1 MTRSSVFCGS
11 GASQHRRSVAARSD
25 SGGQLSTLLF
35 FSCIVGAFT
44 NIQVHIN
51 TTPKPETTICGS
63 HKELLRAGIEP
74 ATRCAAAILRCD
86 RADGRKQGGVLLV
99 ATPRFELRQVPIPS
113 EINIDTLYF
122 EVLCAT
128 IHLKSRF
135 LFACCVVYIPP
146 NCDESEYMLLFKLL
160 EQICVRYK
168 SNVVILGDFNMFSCN
183 NNVKNYFEYF
193 VAFSE
198 LVQWNNV
205 PNCSGRQLDLVLSG
219 RSYMEVCAAEEG
231 LQPVDA
237 YHPPLAVAVDVATY
251 AQFSP
256 IPAEDD
262 LAHAQ
267 YPQLFNPYKRWNFH
281 KNHLAMYPKLS
292 WQNLYNDCTICVTI
306 VRIPKWSSHAHDG
319 QVLSGGECAE
329 EYARYFQTVYNT
341 EPPTLSAEAAS
352 STTSPSSGGAWA
364 HLGTL
369 ERAAVSSALA
379 RLPPKRSVG
388 PDGIPPFI
396 LRDCR
401 MVLVEPLLHL
411 FNIFMQLG
419 GFLIC
424 GNLLGSYPYR
434 KEGEVQKP
442 ATIGQWQSYVLQLR
456 VIEWSHEF
464 KLYFNVAKCSVL
476 SYTRASSPRH
486 HQYNVEGE
494 PLQRVTEVKDL
505 GIRFVSELHFR
516 KHIMDVCKRAYR
528 NLGFILRQANQFT
541 NIAAVK
547 ALYEALVKSHLEYNA
562 GVWSPH
568 ENKYKLMIERIQNK
582 FTRFVYLKLYGVY
595 PGYPLL
601 YPTLFVLGMVGYYK
615 LEVLRGKTHNPA
627 LLEELRLCV
636 PDEYVWRRR
645 RPRLLVL
652 INLKI
657 DCLVGRVVA
666 TTTARQGVSG
676 SIPGS
681 GEVLLGFF
689 RFFEN
694 FSVVARSLEMCPV
707 NGNRLTTYYM
717 GLTTNPDNLKTIVV
731 HYIASRHFMILSVP
745 KKYSSS
751 DRLKNSALLS
761 NLSKGPDKRK
771 YEKMLTSRLLGGVKV
786 AQTSVMVTRNL
797 AAAQKATDPIQ
808 QLFLDKIR
816 EYKQKSA
823 GGKMEVSP
831 AIAKE
836 MKQELEKLEK
846 QYGGGSGV
854 DMTSFPTFK
863 FEEPKLDPINETA
876 AKGKNHPMSSLARAR
891 REGVSD
897 SYSLKTTPFLL
908 LLMEMGHNLTELYTY
923 LIVIK

>member
-1 MTRSSVFCGS
+1 MHN
-11 GASQHRRSVAARSD
+11 AEI
-25 SGGQLSTLLF
+25 TLP
-35 FSCIVGAFT
+35 
-44 NIQVHIN
+44 NYQV
-51 TTPKPETTICGS
+51 
-63 HKELLRAGIEP
+63 
-74 ATRCAAAILRCD
+74 LRCD

-113 EINIDTLYF
+113 EINIDTYNF

-231 LQPVDA
+231 LKPVDA

-267 YPQLFNPYKRWNFH
+267 NPQLFNPYKRWNFH
-281 KNHLAMYPKLS
+281 KVDFNYLYYSIGRINWKDIYSLQVPEEALDFYYSKMNEVFDDCVPIKKYYIRNNRYNYPVWYTADIIRDIKTKYILHKKYKASKTSCDYEQFSRYRAKVKMETELAHNRYRDRVQNHLANDPKAF
-292 WQNLYNDCTICVTI
+292 
-306 VRIPKWSSHAHDG
+306 WSYIRLKKGNSSQYKILKDG

-364 HLGTL
+364 HLSTL
-369 ERAAVSSALA
+369 ERAAVSRALA

-411 FNIFMQLG
+411 FNIFIAAGRFPDLWKLTRVVPVPKG
-419 GFLIC
+419 GGGTEASDYRPVAVLCAPAKVFESVIHNHLYAQVDAHLTDAQHGFRPGRGTT
-424 GNLLGSYPYR
+424 GNLLHLMTQVVPAVDAGRQVDVAYLDFKKAFDTVDHDVLLRKLAGIGFTLHTLKFFSTYFRDRRQYVDCGGHCSEPYYTRSGVSQGSNLGPLLFNLMINDLPSVINGSICLLFADDLKLICEIR
-434 KEGEVQKP
+434 DNADHV
-442 ATIGQWQSYVLQLR
+442 TLQQDIDR

-486 HQYNVEGE
+486 HQYNMEGE

-516 KHIMDVCKRAYR
+516 KHIMDVCKKAYR

-562 GVWSPH
+562 GAWSPH

-615 LEVLRGKTHNPA
+615 LEVRREVALATYLFKVLRGKTHNPA

-645 RPRLLVL
+645 RPRLLVVPCART
-652 INLKI
+652 NL
-657 DCLVGRVVA
+657 L
-666 TTTARQGVSG
+666 
-676 SIPGS
+676 
-681 GEVLLGFF
+681 
-689 RFFEN
+689 
-694 FSVVARSLEMCPV
+694 
-707 NGNRLTTYYM
+707 
-717 GLTTNPDNLKTIVV
+717 
-731 HYIASRHFMILSVP
+731 
-745 KKYSSS
+745 
-751 DRLKNSALLS
+751 
-761 NLSKGPDKRK
+761 
-771 YEKMLTSRLLGGVKV
+771 
-786 AQTSVMVTRNL
+786 
-797 AAAQKATDPIQ
+797 QKAPLTRALHTLNTIADRMD
-808 QLFLDKIR
+808 LFTCTLNEFTR
-816 EYKQKSA
+816 VTYEVVVKS
-823 GGKMEVSP
+823 S
-831 AIAKE
+831 
-836 MKQELEKLEK
+836 
-846 QYGGGSGV
+846 
-854 DMTSFPTFK
+854 
-863 FEEPKLDPINETA
+863 
-876 AKGKNHPMSSLARAR
+876 
-891 REGVSD
+891 
-897 SYSLKTTPFLL
+897 
-908 LLMEMGHNLTELYTY
+908 
-923 LIVIK
+923 